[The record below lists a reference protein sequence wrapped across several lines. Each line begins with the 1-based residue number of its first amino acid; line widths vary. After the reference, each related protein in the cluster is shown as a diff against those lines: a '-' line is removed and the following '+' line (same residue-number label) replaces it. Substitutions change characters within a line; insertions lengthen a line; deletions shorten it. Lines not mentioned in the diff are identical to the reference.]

1 MVAALPRRLVDYERE
16 AMISA
21 AAPDA
26 CFRFDWGDQGLGASG
41 KVCVYVCVWSMYGVC
56 WVWTANLLAA
66 QQAYPMSRKPFSVCR
81 VCLELR
87 LVMEGGGGGLN

>member
-21 AAPDA
+21 ATPDA

-41 KVCVYVCVWSMYGVC
+41 KVCVEHVWCLLGMDRKLIGRTASVSDVSEAVQCLPCVFVLGVE
-56 WVWTANLLAA
+56 AGD
-66 QQAYPMSRKPFSVCR
+66 
-81 VCLELR
+81 
-87 LVMEGGGGGLN
+87 GGRGG